1 MKFLPRTSKFP
12 IRYCYYRFKGCNY
25 FTRKLIWKFIF
36 VVMCI
41 FFLLLSGANYLN
53 CMWFSD
59 PCRSWVDLSRW
70 SEPQCT
76 FVFFFVAQQWRYNWL
91 LSRIASMKYW
101 DCFRANEAW
110 KKCMSV
116 MYRGSQDVIKKEIF
130 SLHISIYVRVLSSV
144 DLSFGVVETNFNTF
158 LKLVI

>member
-1 MKFLPRTSKFP
+1 MNRNVLLYSFL
-12 IRYCYYRFKGCNY
+12 
-25 FTRKLIWKFIF
+25 W
-36 VVMCI
+36 
-41 FFLLLSGANYLN
+41 LN
-53 CMWFSD
+53 NEDTTDCF
-59 PCRSWVDLSRW
+59 
-70 SEPQCT
+70 
-76 FVFFFVAQQWRYNWL
+76 
-91 LSRIASMKYW
+91 SRIASMKYR

-130 SLHISIYVRVLSSV
+130 LLHISIYVRVLSSV